1 MIRICVR
8 PEDLAGR
15 ASEARPDCSCPA
27 PEVARVL
34 VKQHGID
41 CFRHHVSDHEIGVG
55 RPQVPSVTLYSLAER
70 RSRVRQLSFAREQ
83 YGKCGGTAVKRFL
96 RSNLELFLR
105 SEWLIGM

>member
-15 ASEARPDCSCPA
+15 ASQARPDAARST
-27 PEVARVL
+27 PEIARVL
-34 VKQHGID
+34 MKNDWID
-41 CFRHHVSDHEIGVG
+41 GFGHHIADYEIGVG